1 MLISLTTMIKHS
13 LDSLILQCTMDIRM
27 ILTSNMKIY
36 ALKDEFMLVSLK
48 FEVNERM
55 AKL

>member
-13 LDSLILQCTMDIRM
+13 LDSLILQCTMDTRM

-48 FEVNERM
+48 FEGNERM